1 MKKLFG
7 FVLLMT
13 LGIIIILSLDGNS
26 YFPKFGDVDVADRI
40 SLRFIERDA
49 MGDILFGITEDLE
62 SGAANIVTSIV
73 VDYRSFDTLGEVTVL
88 FISALGVALLLG
100 GATQKRMSLSFKP
113 NFMLR
118 VGARALFGIILIT
131 GVYII
136 THGHLTPGGGFPG
149 GTMIASSILLLYLA
163 DDQFRSKVQT
173 FKWMEGIA
181 GSLYVILGIIGL
193 VVGGYFLKN
202 ILPNG
207 VIGDLISS
215 GMIPIV
221 YMLIGLKVGSE
232 IAGVIDNFL
241 SEEEAIWFNMQPFW
255 WWWLDF
261 MASLSIVM
269 SWKLSFP

>member
-241 SEEEAIWFNMQPFW
+241 SEEEAI
-255 WWWLDF
+255 
-261 MASLSIVM
+261 
-269 SWKLSFP
+269 